1 MGLKRKKSLWR
12 VDPNTQKIQQVEQHT
27 WRETPEISPEVVYE
41 VSRQL
46 VGLGHLDRRFQV
58 RKKRRIFSRRNLFT
72 ETAQPATYI
81 LTEQFINKFCK
92 TQYFKGFFFWSKL
105 SHCFVRIK
113 KCFFLRE
120 RKQPFRKRNAVSKKV
135 YRKKHDD

>member
-1 MGLKRKKSLWR
+1 VLTQ
-12 VDPNTQKIQQVEQHT
+12 NTLKIQQVQQHT
-27 WRETPEISPEVVYE
+27 WWETPEISPEVVDE

-81 LTEQFINKFCK
+81 LTEQFISKFIRLNILR
-92 TQYFKGFFFWSKL
+92 FFWIKL
-105 SHCFVRIK
+105 SYCFVRIK

-120 RKQPFRKRNAVSKKV
+120 RKQPFRK
-135 YRKKHDD
+135 